1 MAAFVQRIR
10 CEAPAS
16 VLPGNHRTQY
26 GITVVDRDRGA
37 RLGGTAQGRRVIIR
51 YVAAVQCTRVFS
63 CIISHLQIADRIHD
77 CVHRQLK
84 RRGTLADVPSLVGHG
99 GAQAVVALVQGIR
112 REAPASVLPGN
123 HRTQYGVAVVDRDC
137 GPRLGGTA
145 QGRRGVVGQ
154 IAAGQ
159 RAGMPGHIVGH
170 QQIADRSHDCIH
182 RQLKRRGTLADV
194 PRLIRHGG
202 AQAVVALVQGVR
214 RESPASVLPGN
225 HRTQYGV
232 TVVDRDRGARLGGT
246 AQGRRGVVGQI
257 AAGQRAGMPGHVVGH
272 LQIADRSHRRV
283 HCNFKRR
290 GTLADVP
297 GLVGH
302 GGAQAVAA
310 FVQRIRG
317 VAPASVLAGNHGTQ
331 HRVAVIDGHRG
342 TRLRRAAQGRRGVVG
357 QITAGQRAGMPGH
370 VIGHLRR
377 TGRRRGGINRQFKRR
392 GTLADVPGLV
402 RHGGAQAVAAF
413 VQRLRGVTPASVLAG
428 NHRTQYGVTVVD
440 RDRGARLGGTAQGRR
455 GVVGQIAAGQR
466 AGMPGHIV
474 GHQQIADRSH
484 DCIHRQLK
492 RRGTLADV
500 PGLVGHGGAQV
511 VVALVQG
518 IRREA
523 PASVLAGNHR
533 TQYGITVV
541 DRDRGARLGGT
552 AQGRRGV
559 VGQIAAGQRAGVSGH
574 IVSHLQIADR
584 SHDCVHRQ
592 LKRRGTLADISGL
605 VGHGGAQAVVAL
617 VQGIRREAPAS
628 VLPGNHR
635 TQYGVAVVDR
645 DCGPR
650 LGGTA
655 QGRRGVVGQIAAGQR
670 AGMPGHIVGH
680 LQTADRSHRRVHCN
694 FKRRRA
700 LADIPRLIRHGGAQA
715 VVALVQG
722 VRRESPASV
731 LPGNHRT
738 QYGVTVVDRDRGARL
753 GGTAQG
759 RRGVVGQIAAGQRA
773 GMPGHIV
780 GHLQIADRSHNCI
793 HRQFKRRGTLADI
806 PGLVGHGGAQAV
818 AAFVQRIRGVA
829 PASVLAGNHGTQH
842 RVAVIDRDRGPRLG
856 GTAQG
861 RRGVVGQIA
870 AGQRAGMPGHIV
882 GHLQTADRSHDCI
895 HRQLKH
901 RGALA
906 DVPRLIR
913 HRGAQAVA
921 AFIQCI
927 RGVAPASVLAGNHGT
942 QHRVAVVDRDRGPR
956 LRRAAQGRRG
966 VVGQIAAGQRAGM
979 PGHIV
984 GHLQTADRSHDCIHR
999 QLKHRGA
1006 LADVP
1011 RLIRHRGAQ
1020 AVAAFIQCIRGVAP
1034 ASVLAGNHGTQHR
1047 VAVVDRDRG
1056 PRLRRAAQGWCGVV
1070 GQIAAGQRAGVS
1082 GHVVGHLRRTG
1093 RRRGGINCQLKRRGA
1108 LADVPRLIRHRGAQ
1122 AVAAFIQ
1129 CIRGVAPA
1137 SVLAGNHGT
1146 QHRVAVVDRD
1156 RGPRLRRAA
1165 QGWCGVVGQI
1175 AAGQR
1180 AGVSGHVVG
1189 HLRRTGRRR
1198 GGINCQLKHRRA
1210 LADVPGLV
1218 GHRSAQAMRTF
1229 AKLR

>member
-37 RLGGTAQGRRVIIR
+37 RLGGTAQGRR
-51 YVAAVQCTRVFS
+51 
-63 CIISHLQIADRIHD
+63 
-77 CVHRQLK
+77 
-84 RRGTLADVPSLVGHG
+84 
-99 GAQAVVALVQGIR
+99 
-112 REAPASVLPGN
+112 
-123 HRTQYGVAVVDRDC
+123 
-137 GPRLGGTA
+137 
-145 QGRRGVVGQ
+145 GVVGQ

-170 QQIADRSHDCIH
+170 
-182 RQLKRRGTLADV
+182 
-194 PRLIRHGG
+194 
-202 AQAVVALVQGVR
+202 
-214 RESPASVLPGN
+214 
-225 HRTQYGV
+225 
-232 TVVDRDRGARLGGT
+232 
-246 AQGRRGVVGQI
+246 
-257 AAGQRAGMPGHVVGH
+257 

-283 HCNFKRR
+283 HCNLKRR

-331 HRVAVIDGHRG
+331 HRVAVID
-342 TRLRRAAQGRRGVVG
+342 
-357 QITAGQRAGMPGH
+357 
-370 VIGHLRR
+370 
-377 TGRRRGGINRQFKRR
+377 
-392 GTLADVPGLV
+392 
-402 RHGGAQAVAAF
+402 
-413 VQRLRGVTPASVLAG
+413 
-428 NHRTQYGVTVVD
+428 
-440 RDRGARLGGTAQGRR
+440 RDR
-455 GVVGQIAAGQR
+455 
-466 AGMPGHIV
+466 
-474 GHQQIADRSH
+474 
-484 DCIHRQLK
+484 
-492 RRGTLADV
+492 
-500 PGLVGHGGAQV
+500 
-511 VVALVQG
+511 
-518 IRREA
+518 
-523 PASVLAGNHR
+523 
-533 TQYGITVV
+533 
-541 DRDRGARLGGT
+541 
-552 AQGRRGV
+552 
-559 VGQIAAGQRAGVSGH
+559 
-574 IVSHLQIADR
+574 
-584 SHDCVHRQ
+584 
-592 LKRRGTLADISGL
+592 
-605 VGHGGAQAVVAL
+605 
-617 VQGIRREAPAS
+617 
-628 VLPGNHR
+628 
-635 TQYGVAVVDR
+635 
-645 DCGPR
+645 GPR

-680 LQTADRSHRRVHCN
+680 LQIADRSHRRVHCN
-694 FKRRRA
+694 LKRRGT
-700 LADIPRLIRHGGAQA
+700 LADVPGLVGHGGAQV

-722 VRRESPASV
+722 IRRETPASV
-731 LPGNHRT
+731 LAGNHRT
-738 QYGVTVVDRDRGARL
+738 QYGITVVDRDRGARL

-780 GHLQIADRSHNCI
+780 GHLQIADRSHRRVHCNLKRRGTLADVPGLVGHGGAQAVAAFVQRIRGVAPASVLAGNHGTQHRVAVIDRDRGPRLGGTAQGRRGVVGQIAAGQRAGMPGHIVGHLQIADRSHRRVHCNLKRRGTLADVPGLVGHGGAQVVVALVQGI
-793 HRQFKRRGTLADI
+793 RRETPASVLAGNHRTQYGITVVDRDRGARLGGTAQGRRGVVGQIAAGQRAGMPGHIVGHLQIADRSHRRVHCNLKRRGTLADVPGLVGHGGAQVVVALVQGIRRETPASVLAGNHRTQYGITVVDRDRGARLGGTAQGRRGVVGQIAAGQRAGMPGHIVGHLQIADRSHRRVHCNLKRRGTLADVPGLVGHGGAQAVAAFVQRIRGVAPASVLAGNHGTQHRVAVIDRDRGPRLGGTAQGRRGVVGQIAAGQRAGMPGHIVGHLQTADRSHDCVHRQIKRRGTLADI

-1056 PRLRRAAQGWCGVV
+1056 PRLRRAAQGRRGIV

-1165 QGWCGVVGQI
+1165 QGRRGIVGQI

>member
-16 VLPGNHRTQY
+16 VLPGNYRTQY
-26 GITVVDRDRGA
+26 RVAVIDRDRGA

-84 RRGTLADVPSLVGHG
+84 RRGTLADVPGLVGHG

-112 REAPASVLPGN
+112 REAPASVPPGN
-123 HRTQYGVAVVDRDC
+123 HRTQYG
-137 GPRLGGTA
+137 LT
-145 QGRRGVVGQ
+145 
-154 IAAGQ
+154 
-159 RAGMPGHIVGH
+159 
-170 QQIADRSHDCIH
+170 
-182 RQLKRRGTLADV
+182 
-194 PRLIRHGG
+194 
-202 AQAVVALVQGVR
+202 
-214 RESPASVLPGN
+214 
-225 HRTQYGV
+225 
-232 TVVDRDRGARLGGT
+232 
-246 AQGRRGVVGQI
+246 
-257 AAGQRAGMPGHVVGH
+257 
-272 LQIADRSHRRV
+272 
-283 HCNFKRR
+283 
-290 GTLADVP
+290 
-297 GLVGH
+297 
-302 GGAQAVAA
+302 
-310 FVQRIRG
+310 
-317 VAPASVLAGNHGTQ
+317 
-331 HRVAVIDGHRG
+331 VIDGHRG

-455 GVVGQIAAGQR
+455 GIVGQIAAGQR
-466 AGMPGHIV
+466 AGMPGHVV
-474 GHQQIADRSH
+474 GHLQLADRSH

-559 VGQIAAGQRAGVSGH
+559 VGQIAAGQRAGMPGH
-574 IVSHLQIADR
+574 IVGHLQIADR
-584 SHDCVHRQ
+584 SHNCIHRQ
-592 LKRRGTLADISGL
+592 FKRRGTLADVSGL

-617 VQGIRREAPAS
+617 VQGVRRVTPAS

-793 HRQFKRRGTLADI
+793 HRQFKRRGTLADVS
-806 PGLVGHGGAQAV
+806 GLVGHGGAQAV
-818 AAFVQRIRGVA
+818 VALVQGVRRVT
-829 PASVLAGNHGTQH
+829 PASVLPGNHRTQYG
-842 RVAVIDRDRGPRLG
+842 VAVVDRDCGPRLG

-882 GHLQTADRSHDCI
+882 GHLQTADRSH
-895 HRQLKH
+895 R
-901 RGALA
+901 
-906 DVPRLIR
+906 
-913 HRGAQAVA
+913 
-921 AFIQCI
+921 
-927 RGVAPASVLAGNHGT
+927 
-942 QHRVAVVDRDRGPR
+942 RV
-956 LRRAAQGRRG
+956 
-966 VVGQIAAGQRAGM
+966 
-979 PGHIV
+979 H
-984 GHLQTADRSHDCIHR
+984 CN
-999 QLKHRGA
+999 
-1006 LADVP
+1006 
-1011 RLIRHRGAQ
+1011 
-1020 AVAAFIQCIRGVAP
+1020 F
-1034 ASVLAGNHGTQHR
+1034 
-1047 VAVVDRDRG
+1047 
-1056 PRLRRAAQGWCGVV
+1056 
-1070 GQIAAGQRAGVS
+1070 
-1082 GHVVGHLRRTG
+1082 
-1093 RRRGGINCQLKRRGA
+1093 KR
-1108 LADVPRLIRHRGAQ
+1108 
-1122 AVAAFIQ
+1122 
-1129 CIRGVAPA
+1129 
-1137 SVLAGNHGT
+1137 
-1146 QHRVAVVDRD
+1146 
-1156 RGPRLRRAA
+1156 
-1165 QGWCGVVGQI
+1165 
-1175 AAGQR
+1175 
-1180 AGVSGHVVG
+1180 
-1189 HLRRTGRRR
+1189 
-1198 GGINCQLKHRRA
+1198 RRA

>member
-16 VLPGNHRTQY
+16 VLPGNYRTQY
-26 GITVVDRDRGA
+26 RVAVIDRDRGA

-84 RRGTLADVPSLVGHG
+84 RRGTLADVPGLVGHG

-112 REAPASVLPGN
+112 REAPASVPPGN
-123 HRTQYGVAVVDRDC
+123 HRTQYG
-137 GPRLGGTA
+137 LT
-145 QGRRGVVGQ
+145 
-154 IAAGQ
+154 
-159 RAGMPGHIVGH
+159 
-170 QQIADRSHDCIH
+170 
-182 RQLKRRGTLADV
+182 
-194 PRLIRHGG
+194 
-202 AQAVVALVQGVR
+202 
-214 RESPASVLPGN
+214 
-225 HRTQYGV
+225 
-232 TVVDRDRGARLGGT
+232 
-246 AQGRRGVVGQI
+246 
-257 AAGQRAGMPGHVVGH
+257 
-272 LQIADRSHRRV
+272 
-283 HCNFKRR
+283 
-290 GTLADVP
+290 
-297 GLVGH
+297 
-302 GGAQAVAA
+302 
-310 FVQRIRG
+310 
-317 VAPASVLAGNHGTQ
+317 
-331 HRVAVIDGHRG
+331 VIDGHRG

-455 GVVGQIAAGQR
+455 GIVGQIAAGQR
-466 AGMPGHIV
+466 AGMPGHVV
-474 GHQQIADRSH
+474 GHLQLADRSH

-753 GGTAQG
+753 SGTAQG

-793 HRQFKRRGTLADI
+793 HRQFKRRGTLADVS
-806 PGLVGHGGAQAV
+806 GLVGHGGAQAV
-818 AAFVQRIRGVA
+818 VALVQGVRRVT
-829 PASVLAGNHGTQH
+829 PASVLPGNHRTQYG
-842 RVAVIDRDRGPRLG
+842 VAVVDRDCGPRLG

-870 AGQRAGMPGHIV
+870 AGQRAGMPGHVV
-882 GHLQTADRSHDCI
+882 GHLQTADRSH
-895 HRQLKH
+895 R
-901 RGALA
+901 
-906 DVPRLIR
+906 
-913 HRGAQAVA
+913 
-921 AFIQCI
+921 
-927 RGVAPASVLAGNHGT
+927 
-942 QHRVAVVDRDRGPR
+942 RV
-956 LRRAAQGRRG
+956 
-966 VVGQIAAGQRAGM
+966 
-979 PGHIV
+979 H
-984 GHLQTADRSHDCIHR
+984 CN
-999 QLKHRGA
+999 
-1006 LADVP
+1006 
-1011 RLIRHRGAQ
+1011 
-1020 AVAAFIQCIRGVAP
+1020 F
-1034 ASVLAGNHGTQHR
+1034 
-1047 VAVVDRDRG
+1047 
-1056 PRLRRAAQGWCGVV
+1056 
-1070 GQIAAGQRAGVS
+1070 
-1082 GHVVGHLRRTG
+1082 
-1093 RRRGGINCQLKRRGA
+1093 KR
-1108 LADVPRLIRHRGAQ
+1108 
-1122 AVAAFIQ
+1122 
-1129 CIRGVAPA
+1129 
-1137 SVLAGNHGT
+1137 
-1146 QHRVAVVDRD
+1146 
-1156 RGPRLRRAA
+1156 
-1165 QGWCGVVGQI
+1165 
-1175 AAGQR
+1175 
-1180 AGVSGHVVG
+1180 
-1189 HLRRTGRRR
+1189 
-1198 GGINCQLKHRRA
+1198 RRA

>member
-16 VLPGNHRTQY
+16 VLPGNYRTQY
-26 GITVVDRDRGA
+26 RVAVIDRDCGA

-84 RRGTLADVPSLVGHG
+84 RRGTLADVPGLV
-99 GAQAVVALVQGIR
+99 
-112 REAPASVLPGN
+112 
-123 HRTQYGVAVVDRDC
+123 
-137 GPRLGGTA
+137 
-145 QGRRGVVGQ
+145 
-154 IAAGQ
+154 
-159 RAGMPGHIVGH
+159 
-170 QQIADRSHDCIH
+170 
-182 RQLKRRGTLADV
+182 
-194 PRLIRHGG
+194 RHGG
-202 AQAVVALVQGVR
+202 AQAVAAFIQCIRGVA
-214 RESPASVLPGN
+214 PASVLTGN
-225 HRTQYGV
+225 HRTQHRV
-232 TVVDRDRGARLGGT
+232 AVIDRDRGARLGGT

-257 AAGQRAGMPGHVVGH
+257 AAGQRACMPGHV
-272 LQIADRSHRRV
+272 
-283 HCNFKRR
+283 
-290 GTLADVP
+290 
-297 GLVGH
+297 
-302 GGAQAVAA
+302 
-310 FVQRIRG
+310 
-317 VAPASVLAGNHGTQ
+317 
-331 HRVAVIDGHRG
+331 
-342 TRLRRAAQGRRGVVG
+342 
-357 QITAGQRAGMPGH
+357 
-370 VIGHLRR
+370 
-377 TGRRRGGINRQFKRR
+377 
-392 GTLADVPGLV
+392 
-402 RHGGAQAVAAF
+402 
-413 VQRLRGVTPASVLAG
+413 
-428 NHRTQYGVTVVD
+428 
-440 RDRGARLGGTAQGRR
+440 
-455 GVVGQIAAGQR
+455 
-466 AGMPGHIV
+466 
-474 GHQQIADRSH
+474 
-484 DCIHRQLK
+484 
-492 RRGTLADV
+492 
-500 PGLVGHGGAQV
+500 
-511 VVALVQG
+511 
-518 IRREA
+518 
-523 PASVLAGNHR
+523 
-533 TQYGITVV
+533 
-541 DRDRGARLGGT
+541 
-552 AQGRRGV
+552 
-559 VGQIAAGQRAGVSGH
+559 
-574 IVSHLQIADR
+574 
-584 SHDCVHRQ
+584 
-592 LKRRGTLADISGL
+592 
-605 VGHGGAQAVVAL
+605 
-617 VQGIRREAPAS
+617 
-628 VLPGNHR
+628 
-635 TQYGVAVVDR
+635 
-645 DCGPR
+645 
-650 LGGTA
+650 
-655 QGRRGVVGQIAAGQR
+655 
-670 AGMPGHIVGH
+670 VGH

-753 GGTAQG
+753 SGTAQG

-793 HRQFKRRGTLADI
+793 HRQFKRRGTLADVSGLVGHGGAQAVVALVQGVRRVAPASVLPGNHRTQYGVAVVDRDCGPRLGGTAQGRRGI
-806 PGLVGHGGAQAV
+806 VGQIAAGQRAGMPGHIVGHQQIADRSHDCIHRQLKRRGTLADVPGLVGHGGAQAVVALVQGIRREAPASVLPGNHRTQYGLTVIDGHRGTRLRRAAQGWCGVVGQIAAGQRAGVSGHIVDHLQIADRSHDCIHRQLKRRRTLADVSGLVGHGGAQAV
-818 AAFVQRIRGVA
+818 AAFVKCIGGVT
-829 PASVLAGNHGTQH
+829 PASVLAGNHHTQH
-842 RVAVIDRDRGPRLG
+842 RVAVVDRDRGPRLG

-870 AGQRAGMPGHIV
+870 AGQRACMPGHVV
-882 GHLQTADRSHDCI
+882 GHLQTADRSHRRVHCNFK
-895 HRQLKH
+895 R
-901 RGALA
+901 RRALA
-906 DVPRLIR
+906 DVPGLVGYG
-913 HRGAQAVA
+913 GAQAVA

-927 RGVAPASVLAGNHGT
+927 RGVAPASVLPGNHRT
-942 QHRVAVVDRDRGPR
+942 QYRVAVIDRDRGPR
-956 LRRAAQGRRG
+956 LGGTAQGRCG

-979 PGHIV
+979 PGHVV
-984 GHLQTADRSHDCIHR
+984 GHLRRTGRRRGGINR
-999 QLKHRGA
+999 QLKRRGT

-1011 RLIRHRGAQ
+1011 GLVGYGGAQ
-1020 AVAAFIQCIRGVAP
+1020 AVAAFVKCIRGVTPASVLPGNHRTQYGLTVIDGHRGTRLCRAAQGRRGIVGQIAAGQRAGMPGHVVGHLRRTGRRRGGINRQLKRRGTIADVPGLVGHGGAQAVAAFVQRIRGVAP

-1146 QHRVAVVDRD
+1146 QHRVTVIDRD
-1156 RGPRLRRAA
+1156 RGPRLGGTA

>member
-16 VLPGNHRTQY
+16 VLPGNYRTQY
-26 GITVVDRDRGA
+26 RVAVIDRDCGA

-84 RRGTLADVPSLVGHG
+84 RRRALAD
-99 GAQAVVALVQGIR
+99 I
-112 REAPASVLPGN
+112 
-123 HRTQYGVAVVDRDC
+123 
-137 GPRLGGTA
+137 
-145 QGRRGVVGQ
+145 
-154 IAAGQ
+154 
-159 RAGMPGHIVGH
+159 
-170 QQIADRSHDCIH
+170 
-182 RQLKRRGTLADV
+182 

-232 TVVDRDRGARLGGT
+232 TVVDRDRGA
-246 AQGRRGVVGQI
+246 
-257 AAGQRAGMPGHVVGH
+257 
-272 LQIADRSHRRV
+272 
-283 HCNFKRR
+283 
-290 GTLADVP
+290 
-297 GLVGH
+297 
-302 GGAQAVAA
+302 
-310 FVQRIRG
+310 
-317 VAPASVLAGNHGTQ
+317 
-331 HRVAVIDGHRG
+331 
-342 TRLRRAAQGRRGVVG
+342 
-357 QITAGQRAGMPGH
+357 
-370 VIGHLRR
+370 
-377 TGRRRGGINRQFKRR
+377 
-392 GTLADVPGLV
+392 
-402 RHGGAQAVAAF
+402 
-413 VQRLRGVTPASVLAG
+413 
-428 NHRTQYGVTVVD
+428 
-440 RDRGARLGGTAQGRR
+440 
-455 GVVGQIAAGQR
+455 
-466 AGMPGHIV
+466 
-474 GHQQIADRSH
+474 
-484 DCIHRQLK
+484 
-492 RRGTLADV
+492 
-500 PGLVGHGGAQV
+500 
-511 VVALVQG
+511 
-518 IRREA
+518 
-523 PASVLAGNHR
+523 
-533 TQYGITVV
+533 
-541 DRDRGARLGGT
+541 
-552 AQGRRGV
+552 
-559 VGQIAAGQRAGVSGH
+559 
-574 IVSHLQIADR
+574 
-584 SHDCVHRQ
+584 
-592 LKRRGTLADISGL
+592 
-605 VGHGGAQAVVAL
+605 
-617 VQGIRREAPAS
+617 
-628 VLPGNHR
+628 
-635 TQYGVAVVDR
+635 
-645 DCGPR
+645 R

-753 GGTAQG
+753 SGTAQG

-793 HRQFKRRGTLADI
+793 HRQFKRRGTLADVS
-806 PGLVGHGGAQAV
+806 GLVGHGGAQAV
-818 AAFVQRIRGVA
+818 VALVQGVRRVT
-829 PASVLAGNHGTQH
+829 PASVLPGNHRTQYG
-842 RVAVIDRDRGPRLG
+842 VAVVDRDCGPRLG

-861 RRGVVGQIA
+861 RRGVVGQIAAGQRAGMPGHVVGHLQTADRSHRRVHCNFKRRRALADIPRLIRHGGAQAVVALVQGVRRESPASVLPGNHRTQYGVTVVDRDRGARLGGTAQGWCGVVGQIA

-901 RGALA
+901 RRALA
-906 DVPRLIR
+906 DVPGLVR
-913 HRGAQAVA
+913 HGGAQAVA
-921 AFIQCI
+921 ALVQGI
-927 RGVAPASVLAGNHGT
+927 RRKAPASVLAGNHGT

-966 VVGQIAAGQRAGM
+966 I
-979 PGHIV
+979 
-984 GHLQTADRSHDCIHR
+984 
-999 QLKHRGA
+999 
-1006 LADVP
+1006 
-1011 RLIRHRGAQ
+1011 
-1020 AVAAFIQCIRGVAP
+1020 
-1034 ASVLAGNHGTQHR
+1034 
-1047 VAVVDRDRG
+1047 
-1056 PRLRRAAQGWCGVV
+1056 V

-1146 QHRVAVVDRD
+1146 QHRVTVIDRD
-1156 RGPRLRRAA
+1156 RGPRLGGTA